1 MQSDPHGA
9 GMERERIGL
18 LGGTFD
24 PIHVGHLALARAAT
38 VALRLDRV
46 VLLPTGQPWQKPGLR
61 TPGEDRLAMVRLAI
75 AGDARLAVDDIELRR
90 QGRTYTID
98 TLAALREALGPQ
110 RMLIWL
116 MGSDQLRN
124 LSSWHR
130 WQELLDQA
138 HLAVTQRE
146 RVPLSGLPAEVDALV
161 AAHGADALPDAP
173 AGSIVF
179 FRMPTVP
186 VSATAIRAQL
196 ARGGRPDALVPC
208 AVLDYIDRHHLYG
221 T

>member
-1 MQSDPHGA
+1 M
-9 GMERERIGL
+9 RERVGL

-24 PIHVGHLALARAAT
+24 PIHVGHLALARAAI

-46 VLLPTGQPWQKPGLR
+46 VLLPTGQPWQKPGL
-61 TPGEDRLAMVRLAI
+61 TTAGADRLEMARRAI
-75 AGDARLAVDDIELRR
+75 AGDARLSVDDLELRR
-90 QGRTYTID
+90 PGRTYTID
-98 TLAALREALGPQ
+98 TLAQLRAAHGAQPL
-110 RMLIWL
+110 LAWV

-124 LSSWHR
+124 LPSWRR
-130 WQELLDQA
+130 WRELFDHA

-146 RVPLSGLPAEVDALV
+146 RVPLSGLPDEVEALV
-161 AAHGADALPDAP
+161 AERGADALPDAP

-179 FRMPTVP
+179 FRMPPVP

-196 ARGGRPDALVPC
+196 ASKQRPDGLVPPS
-208 AVLDYIDRHHLYG
+208 VLDYIDQHHLYG

>member
-1 MQSDPHGA
+1 M
-9 GMERERIGL
+9 RERLGL

-24 PIHVGHLALARAAT
+24 PIHVGHLALARAAI

-46 VLLPTGQPWQKPGLR
+46 VLLPTGQPWQKPGLG
-61 TPGEDRLAMVRLAI
+61 TPGAHRLEMVRRAI
-75 AGDARLAVDDIELRR
+75 AGDARLSVDDLELRR
-90 QGRTYTID
+90 PGRTYTID
-98 TLAALREALGPQ
+98 TLAQLRAAHGAQPL
-110 RMLIWL
+110 LAWI

-130 WQELLDQA
+130 WRELLDHA

-161 AAHGADALPDAP
+161 AERGADALPDAP

-179 FRMPTVP
+179 FRMPPVP
-186 VSATAIRAQL
+186 VSATAVRAQL
-196 ARGGRPDALVPC
+196 AARQRPDGLVPPS
-208 AVLDYIDRHHLYG
+208 VLDYIDRHHLYG